1 MADYHAKKRLGQH
14 FLTSSE
20 ILRRIADLI
29 LEDNPGQIV
38 EIGPGQGALTDLLA
52 ASGANVTAVE
62 FDRDMLSPLRRKFS
76 GTDNV
81 TIIGQDFLK
90 FEPTRHGLER
100 FTLAGN
106 IPYNI
111 TSPVIDWCVAN
122 RRLINRSVLMI
133 QREMADRL
141 AARPG
146 TRNWSPIAILTQL
159 HFKIVSHFDVPPE
172 AFDPPPKV
180 MSSVISL
187 IPSVAPDIPNY
198 ELFERVVRAS
208 FKQRR
213 KQLVNN
219 LVPRL
224 FDNAKAL
231 IPILDK
237 MGLDHKCRA
246 EQLSTAQFLQLTETL
261 VSCKLI

>member
-1 MADYHAKKRLGQH
+1 MARYHAKKSLGQH
-14 FLTSSE
+14 FLTSSD
-20 ILRRIADLI
+20 IVRRVADLI
-29 LEDNPGQIV
+29 LETKPERIV
-38 EIGPGQGALTDLLA
+38 EIGPGQGALTLLLA
-52 ASGANVTAVE
+52 ESEAKITAVE
-62 FDRDMLSPLRRKFS
+62 FDRDMLAQLKRTF
-76 GTDNV
+76 GETDSV
-81 TIIGQDFLK
+81 TVIGQDFLK
-90 FEPTRHGLER
+90 FDPSEHGLGR

-111 TSPVIDWCVAN
+111 TSPVIDWCVTN
-122 RRLINRSVLMI
+122 RRYLDRVLLMI

-141 AARPG
+141 AASPQ
-146 TRNWSPIAILTQL
+146 TRDWSPIAIFTQL

-187 IPSVAPDIPNY
+187 TPVESPDITNY
-198 ELFERVVRAS
+198 DLFELVVRAA

-213 KQLVNN
+213 KLLVNN

-224 FDNAKAL
+224 FEHDTAL
-231 IPILDK
+231 RSILGE
-237 MGLDHKCRA
+237 MGFDRNCRA
-246 EQLSTAQFLQLTETL
+246 EQLSTAQFLQLTESL